1 MKLYQIIEI
10 VALLSGLIVYKT
22 IRPDFLK
29 IIVALLLITVINECL
44 IVPYIKM
51 TGIINRNYAYNIF
64 SLIDISIWF
73 FTFYKIETSSAIK
86 KIIVGAAITCLTY
99 TLLELNFLKSW
110 EQLHPD
116 SFRVYNIMI
125 VAMATRYFYRI
136 MLKEYHNI
144 LLDSFFW
151 VSTGCF
157 LFHFIFF
164 VNITMLAED
173 RFWDEKTSRLIFNF
187 LHNIAN
193 ILYYNCLSIAFYVCY
208 LNYNRAPKKSPP
220 ASSR

>member
-10 VALLSGLIVYKT
+10 VALLSGLIFYKT

-29 IIVALLLITVINECL
+29 IIAVLLIITVINECL

-64 SLIDISIWF
+64 SLVDISIWF
-73 FTFYKIETSSAIK
+73 FTFYKIENNKTFK
-86 KIIVGAAITCLTY
+86 KVIVGAALICLAY
-99 TLLELNFLKSW
+99 TLLELTVLKSW
-110 EQLHPD
+110 ELLHPD
-116 SFRVYNIMI
+116 SFRVYNIIM
-125 VAMATRYFYRI
+125 VVMATRYFYII

-144 LLDSFFW
+144 LLDSIFW
-151 VSTGCF
+151 ISTGCF

-173 RFWDEKTSRLIFNF
+173 KFWDEKTSRLIFNF

-208 LNYNRAPKKSPP
+208 LNYNRALKKSPP
-220 ASSR
+220 ASYK